1 VADST
6 SVDSKNDVDIHSD
19 QLSCELR
26 QLVDGFSSAELD
38 YEVLAFDV
46 AEVA

>member
-1 VADST
+1 MPCKAQQAF
-6 SVDSKNDVDIHSD
+6 HSD

-26 QLVDGFSSAELD
+26 QLVDGFSPAELD